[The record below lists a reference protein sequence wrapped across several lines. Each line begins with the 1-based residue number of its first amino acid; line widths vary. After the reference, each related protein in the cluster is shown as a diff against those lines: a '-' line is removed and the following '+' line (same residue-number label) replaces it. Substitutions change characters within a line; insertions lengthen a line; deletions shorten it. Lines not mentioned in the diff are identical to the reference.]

1 MLIGTMNHPGHEVLK
16 EIDWIAGMGFG
27 FIDLTLEPPMA
38 GVRQLDVK
46 AVRQELAARNLRI
59 VGHTAYYL
67 PLCHPFEAVRRA
79 AVEELKL
86 CLEAFAALGA
96 SWMNL
101 HPDSKAPLHDRKFV
115 IDRNLQTIR
124 ELLPM
129 SRDLGV
135 GLMIENLP
143 GSFNTVRQL
152 AELLDPIPELG
163 LHLDIGHSN
172 LMVDKNTTDDLLERF
187 GSRLQHVHLHD
198 NKGGSADL
206 HLPLGTG
213 SVDTAHYIR
222 SLQQHGYDGTIT
234 LEVFTPDRHFL
245 AYSQELLQR
254 LWNEESGN
262 RAQRL
267 PGSVR
272 QSQEGPPPTPTA
284 VAAAKA

>member
-1 MLIGTMNHPGHEVLK
+1 
-16 EIDWIAGMGFG
+16 
-27 FIDLTLEPPMA
+27 MA
-38 GVRQLDVK
+38 AVRQVDVK
-46 AVRQELAARNLRI
+46 AVRKELEARKLRI

-79 AVEELKL
+79 AVDELKL

-172 LMVDKNTTDDLLERF
+172 LMVDKNTTDDLLEAF
-187 GSRLQHVHLHD
+187 GPRLQHVHLHD

-222 SLQQHGYDGTIT
+222 SLQQHRYDGTIT

-254 LWNEESGN
+254 LWNEESVN
-262 RAQRL
+262 RAQRA
-267 PGSVR
+267 PGSNN
-272 QSQEGPPPTPTA
+272 QPAQPTERA
-284 VAAAKA
+284 VAASKS